1 VGVWAGNARSWAHP
15 QRRAQAIRGGGGDS
29 SDKAGPMEQ
38 RGSGRANGLKHEQV
52 GPAEQRERA
61 RVRGGNQHR
70 QVNPTGQREGERGR
84 ASSARRR

>member
-38 RGSGRANGLKHEQV
+38 RESGRANGL
-52 GPAEQRERA
+52 
-61 RVRGGNQHR
+61 QH
-70 QVNPTGQREGERGR
+70 
-84 ASSARRR
+84 